1 MKGNIIMKI
10 AIVDDDKNSIR
21 NLSNVLIDSYGD
33 IVESID
39 EFNSPGLFLSSDL
52 AFDVLFLDIEMPRI
66 SGIELSKNHI
76 LEGANIVF
84 VTSKESL
91 VFEAYNTTNALGF
104 IRKDNLQ
111 KDLAVI
117 MDKLNDSNVGN
128 NVMVIKKE
136 KNIIKIPYKDILF
149 IENQSNDIIIHTNH
163 NNYTKRYKISD
174 VEREL
179 ADFNFIRCHIGFIV
193 NLNHIDYIGE
203 KDITLSNGE
212 MIPLSRKR
220 IKLVK
225 EKFLRLN
232 GA

>member
-1 MKGNIIMKI
+1 MKI

-21 NLSNVLIDSYGD
+21 NLSNVLVDSYGD

-117 MDKLNDSNVGN
+117 MDKLNDSSMGN

-136 KNIIKIPYKDILF
+136 KNI
-149 IENQSNDIIIHTNH
+149 
-163 NNYTKRYKISD
+163 
-174 VEREL
+174 
-179 ADFNFIRCHIGFIV
+179 
-193 NLNHIDYIGE
+193 
-203 KDITLSNGE
+203 
-212 MIPLSRKR
+212 M
-220 IKLVK
+220 KL
-225 EKFLRLN
+225 
-232 GA
+232 